1 MASRWAS
8 IPSRSK
14 GVPELNDPIDQRI
27 RFQSQ
32 EELRGQHADEDFDRI
47 DDAFLDAL
55 EYGMPPTGG
64 LGLGIDRLVMLLTD
78 QKNIR
83 EVVLFP
89 HLSLSQ
95 EEIFRFVD
103 DLIADNRQLPMSTD
117 EFTEYIYKAL
127 TEDLRSRITKD
138 EIQNRVEQTNVN

>member
-1 MASRWAS
+1 
-8 IPSRSK
+8 
-14 GVPELNDPIDQRI
+14 
-27 RFQSQ
+27 
-32 EELRGQHADEDFDRI
+32 
-47 DDAFLDAL
+47 
-55 EYGMPPTGG
+55 
-64 LGLGIDRLVMLLTD
+64 MLLTD

-103 DLIADNRQLPMSTD
+103 DLITDNRQLPMSTD